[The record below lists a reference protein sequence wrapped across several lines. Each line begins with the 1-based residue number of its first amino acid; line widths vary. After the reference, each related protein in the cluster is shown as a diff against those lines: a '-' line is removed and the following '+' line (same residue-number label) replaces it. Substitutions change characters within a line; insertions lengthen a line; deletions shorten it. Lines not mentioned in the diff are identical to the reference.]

1 MKNDNNIDDP
11 WLPMIP
17 MIVGGLVWIIFSF
30 IHSGI
35 DPKFSISL
43 GFFLFGCTGII
54 WAKRREVPHRYA
66 PPYTG
71 ITALIIS
78 ILWTLIFWGMA
89 TMSILYGK

>member
-11 WLPMIP
+11 WLPLIP
-17 MIVGGLVWIIFSF
+17 AIAGGLIWIIFGF

-35 DPKFSISL
+35 DPKFDISL
-43 GFFLFGCTGII
+43 GFFLMGFTGLN
-54 WAKRREVPHRYA
+54 WAKRREVPHGYA

-71 ITALIIS
+71 ITALIMG

-89 TMSILYGK
+89 TISILSGK